1 MSELSLP
8 PEATTPPSHGDGDPE
23 TGDDSSGSKPLDVS
37 FHEPNG
43 GFKALR
49 NAWNKKATGQETRM
63 GSNRSHIGSYAYK
76 KDRGDALRKSIYKTT
91 SQHGK
96 SLDGSSHHA
105 RKSLDSSSAHSRLPH
120 KLPLGRTT
128 SKETVPSVVL
138 EEEPTAVGGVA
149 PEVKALPVTED
160 TVPSVVLEEEP
171 TAEGGVAPEVK
182 ASPVTGE
189 KQPTAAAAVPTS
201 TATAPPLRVSV
212 KKRWPPT
219 KEETE
224 AKPALSSTTLYK
236 RKPTTTAPASVQAP
250 LSPSASSAPKTTD
263 QASDRTTARMAYRM
277 PQNVYQ
283 KPLAAKPEYKTPK
296 FDRTE
301 EELLVIR
308 AALKKN
314 FVFSDL
320 ETRDLLPLMSAFE
333 KVQYGL
339 EETIITQGAPGDYFY
354 IIYDG
359 RVAFHVNGV
368 QVGKAGKGN
377 SFGELALLYTC
388 PRAATVVAYKATT
401 TLFRVDQMSFRYILQ
416 NQTQQSEKEK
426 RDLLQGVDF
435 FSELSSFDLEK
446 LSKVMTP
453 RVFGPNDL
461 IVKKGE
467 LGDAFYVIQ
476 EGEILIKD
484 ISVGST
490 VYEDQKLG
498 PGDYFGER
506 SLMTSEPRAANGMA
520 LTHGVA
526 FSIDRATFEKI
537 LGKISALILRAQD
550 SRQLAGVTLLQK
562 ANLNMKQFIA
572 LAQALRDVSFKAGK
586 RVFRERGF
594 VFPALYFV
602 RQGKVEITYADGQ
615 TEEVLPG
622 GYFGQELLE
631 LGAKKR
637 MPRILA
643 PFEASCPEDT
653 ILAELRI
660 VDCRVVFHV
669 DVLLSEVDGT
679 GTVVEEV
686 VPEVVDEVEKE
697 EEPRVEGEGD
707 VPQSVAEKMDDL
719 SLEFT
724 PPPRPDV
731 KFEDLTKITL
741 LGAGTFG
748 QVWLV
753 TDKSNTEE
761 NTAYALKVQ
770 VRKKARMKSMPAP
783 SDAHPC
789 FLV

>member
-1 MSELSLP
+1 MSEFPVP
-8 PEATTPPSHGDGDPE
+8 PESTTTTTPPATDDGAPQ
-23 TGDDSSGSKPLDVS
+23 TPVDDSSRPLDES
-37 FHEPNG
+37 FHEPSG

-76 KDRGDALRKSIYKTT
+76 KDRGDALRKSIHKTT
-91 SQHGK
+91 SQHGGK
-96 SLDGSSHHA
+96 SLDGSSHHVK
-105 RKSLDSSSAHSRLPH
+105 KSLDNSAHSKQQLKPPH
-120 KLPLGRTT
+120 SRTT
-128 SKETVPSVVL
+128 PIETVPSVVL
-138 EEEPTAVGGVA
+138 EEKSTATGGA
-149 PEVKALPVTED
+149 TPELKALPLTEEKEPAPAVTS
-160 TVPSVVLEEEP
+160 T
-171 TAEGGVAPEVK
+171 
-182 ASPVTGE
+182 
-189 KQPTAAAAVPTS
+189 TS
-201 TATAPPLRVSV
+201 TATATASPPKASV
-212 KKRWPPT
+212 KNRWPPT
-219 KEETE
+219 KEVAE
-224 AKPALSSTTLYK
+224 AKPPLASTTPYK
-236 RKPTTTAPASVQAP
+236 SKPPVTTAPASAQEP
-250 LSPSASSAPKTTD
+250 LSPSTPPVPKTTD
-263 QASDRTTARMAYRM
+263 QASDRRMAYRM

-283 KPLAAKPEYKTPK
+283 KPLAAKPEYKPPK

-320 ETRDLLPLMSAFE
+320 ETRDLLPLMNAFE
-333 KVQYGL
+333 KVQYGP

-359 RVAFHVNGV
+359 RVSFQVNGV

-388 PRAATVVAYKATT
+388 PRAASVMAYKAST
-401 TLFRVDQMSFRYILQ
+401 TLFRVDQMTFRYILQ
-416 NQTQQSEKEK
+416 NQTKQSEKAK

-435 FSELSSFDLEK
+435 FRELSSFDLEK

-461 IVKKGE
+461 IVTKGE

-498 PGDYFGER
+498 PGGYFGER
-506 SLMTSEPRAANGMA
+506 SLMTSEPRAANCMA

-550 SRQLAGVTLLQK
+550 SRQLSGVTLLQK
-562 ANLNMKQFIA
+562 ANLSMKQFIA
-572 LAQALRDVSFKAGK
+572 LAQALRAVSFKAGK
-586 RVFRERGF
+586 PVFRKRGF
-594 VFPALYFV
+594 VFPALYLV
-602 RQGKVEITYADGQ
+602 RQGKVQITYADGR
-615 TEEVLPG
+615 TEEILPG

-637 MPRILA
+637 MLRILA
-643 PFEASCPEDT
+643 PFGATCPEDT

-660 VDCRVVFHV
+660 VDCRVVFPV
-669 DVLLSEVDGT
+669 EVLISEVDGA
-679 GTVVEEV
+679 GAVVEEV
-686 VPEVVDEVEKE
+686 DAEVVEEVEKE
-697 EEPRVEGEGD
+697 EEPQVEGEAD
-707 VPQSVAEKMDDL
+707 LPQCAVEKMQEL

-724 PPPRPDV
+724 PPSRPEV
-731 KFEDLTKITL
+731 KLDDLKKITL

-753 TDKSNTEE
+753 SDKSNTEE

-770 VRKKARMKSMPAP
+770 VCFKKARAKGEKLPVP
-783 SDAHPC
+783 
-789 FLV
+789 